1 VGSGVTLNSY
11 PECTHLYAFVG
22 IRVWTLKE
30 SKIATRQQLRY
41 HHIWMCT
48 VSDGVSINNLVFDR
62 SDIFVLYSKW
72 PTMRWVKAFEGSESL
87 FICSIEVDSSCDRI
101 HSMDDFER
109 CLDPVRVSKVRS
121 QS

>member
-1 VGSGVTLNSY
+1 
-11 PECTHLYAFVG
+11 
-22 IRVWTLKE
+22 
-30 SKIATRQQLRY
+30 
-41 HHIWMCT
+41 MCT

-109 CLDPVRVSKVRS
+109 CLDPVRCQKFEAKVNVDISETSSDMIFMPGDAGEEPSGFKPGGGPVKRRF
-121 QS
+121 